1 MPKKPI
7 FILAPMDD
15 VTDVVFRQIVA
26 STCPPDIFFT
36 EFVNVDGLQSPGRKA
51 LLPKLM
57 YENNGQKIIA
67 QIWGKN
73 PENFYKTTKDII
85 ELGFYGVDIN
95 FGCPEKTIVKNNC
108 CSAMIKSENRE
119 LAVEI
124 IKAVKEAAGSKV
136 KVSVKTR
143 LGFNEVDYSWHETL
157 LKQKLNM
164 LTVHARTRKEMSKVD
179 AHWDKLEPILK
190 LRDNL
195 APETIIIGN
204 GDVKNRADGLEK
216 VKNTGV
222 DGIMIGRGIFHDMYC
237 FANKS
242 PWENMNP
249 TEKINLYIKHIELF
263 LSTYSGAKKFE
274 PLKKFSKVYLHGF
287 EGSSHLRDK
296 VVRSRSPEEMH
307 DILKS
312 TVQ

>member
-1 MPKKPI
+1 MQSKLI

-26 STCPPDIFFT
+26 STYSPDIFFT

-51 LLPKLM
+51 LLPKLLL
-57 YENNGQKIIA
+57 ENNGQKVIA

-85 ELGFYGVDIN
+85 EMGFYGVDIN
-95 FGCPEKTIVKNNC
+95 YGCPEKTIVKNNC
-108 CSAMIKSENRE
+108 CSAMIKEKNRA
-119 LAVEI
+119 LALEI
-124 IKAVKEAAGSKV
+124 IDAVKDAAGDKI

-143 LGFNEVDYSWHETL
+143 LGFNEVDYSWHELL
-157 LKQKLNM
+157 LKQNLNM

-179 AHWDKLEPILK
+179 AHWDKLAPILK
-190 LRDNL
+190 LRDNI

-222 DGIMIGRGIFHDMYC
+222 DGVMIGRGIFHDMYC
-237 FANKS
+237 FSDKS
-242 PWENMNP
+242 PWANMNP
-249 TEKINLYIKHIELF
+249 IDKINLYIKHIELF
-263 LSTYSGAKKFE
+263 LNTYLGAKKFE

-287 EGSSHLRDK
+287 EGASDLRDK
-296 VVRSRSPEEMH
+296 VVRSHSPESMLN
-307 DILKS
+307 ILKS
-312 TVQ
+312 VL